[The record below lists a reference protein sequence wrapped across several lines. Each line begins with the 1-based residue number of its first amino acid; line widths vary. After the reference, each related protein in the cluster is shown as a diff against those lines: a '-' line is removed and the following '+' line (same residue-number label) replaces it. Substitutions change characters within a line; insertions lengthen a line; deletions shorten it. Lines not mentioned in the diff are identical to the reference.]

1 MNYALVTVINLV
13 IEFFSLMI
21 LIEVIGSWLLVMRL
35 NLPAFVYD
43 LLRVVKNVTG
53 IILNPL
59 RRVIPSLGGLD
70 ITPII
75 ALFGLDF
82 LRRILITALMQ

>member
-43 LLRVVKNVTG
+43 LLRVVKSITG

-70 ITPII
+70 LTPII

>member
-1 MNYALVTVINLV
+1 MNQTLIALISLV
-13 IEFFSLMI
+13 VEFFSLMI
-21 LIEVIGSWLLVMRL
+21 LIEVIGSWLMVMRL

-43 LLRVVKNVTG
+43 LLQVVHRIAG

-70 ITPII
+70 LTPII
-75 ALFGLDF
+75 ALIGLQYLGNALIRL
-82 LRRILITALMQ
+82 LRG